1 MMQHSSWLNGP
12 FERAQWSPLRTA
24 ILGLLLAFVLFQLV
38 ISPLALMIGILW
50 VGEGPGAL
58 MDLPGLMRRWPG
70 VLLAAN
76 TAGQLLGLALPALVL
91 ARLHTSHLDRF
102 LRFQSA
108 PTPMV
113 VGAMVG
119 WACLL
124 PVVQWLGQVNA
135 ALPLPES
142 LRAFDELQMAL
153 ITAALEGGLGLIP
166 NLLMLAVVPALC
178 EEVLFRGYVQRQ
190 AERSLG
196 IVGGIVFS
204 GLVFGLY
211 HLRLTQVLP
220 LCLLGIY
227 LAYLVWKSGSLW
239 TAVIVHLANNAFS
252 VLLAMFAHQRGIT
265 WQAIEAWAV
274 PWYAVV
280 GGLVGFCLVVYILQK
295 FPQSLTSGESDE
307 A

>member
-1 MMQHSSWLNGP
+1 MPSTTWLNGP
-12 FERAQWSPLRTA
+12 FERAQWPPLLTA
-24 ILGLLLAFVLFQLV
+24 VFALFLAFVLFQLV
-38 ISPLALMIGILW
+38 ISPLALMMGVVW
-50 VGEGPGAL
+50 AGEPPEAL

-70 VLLAAN
+70 MLLAAN

-91 ARLHTSHLDRF
+91 ARLHTSQVDRF
-102 LRFQSA
+102 LRLRSLS
-108 PTPMV
+108 TYTV
-113 VGAMVG
+113 VWALLG
-119 WACLL
+119 WICLL

-135 ALPLPES
+135 ALPLPEA

-153 ITAALEGGLGLIP
+153 IMAALEGGLGLIP
-166 NLLMLAVVPALC
+166 NLLMLAVVPAFC

-190 AERSLG
+190 AERGLG

-204 GLVFGLY
+204 GLVFGFY

-239 TAVIVHLANNAFS
+239 SAVIVHLANNAFS
-252 VLLAMFAHQRGIT
+252 VLLAMFARQRGIT

-274 PWYAVV
+274 PWYMVV
-280 GGLVGFCLVVYILQK
+280 AGLIGFGLVVYVLQK
-295 FPQSLTSGESDE
+295 SQHSSTSMGISDE